1 MNQEKG
7 SSNVLYEIYGNPE
20 NEIEILS
27 SKLSE
32 IEEMINN
39 IEKSIGN
46 WDIVTYF

>member
-1 MNQEKG
+1 MT
-7 SSNVLYEIYGNPE
+7 YEIYCNPE

-46 WDIVTYF
+46 WDIVRSI